1 MEYSNTHVEDD
12 VETTGSTIMASPTT
26 LDFNESWVTDL
37 LPEELLPG
45 DLFPEGLL
53 PGDSFPEGLL
63 PEDLFPADSI
73 LDDLFTDG
81 NFCRAT
87 DTIHPS
93 NNLPVNDNS
102 PNQWLPPLQSANDS
116 HTCLTIKDGSIA
128 SELLH
133 IPLDE
138 QRDTSVIIDDG
149 LVGDNYNTC
158 QSPDFKNTLVFQQI
172 IGDQNGTAY
181 GMNPSIFEIIDG
193 IMSMKQQPKANK
205 RVRYESDGRR
215 FLPDSRYHPMSLN
228 LPNLQ
233 LITLADNQTLGVIIT
248 IVTSIDNPNY
258 STYVHANDIIYRD
271 EGVIQ
276 IAHGCC
282 FVPLKSKDIKNGV
295 KEFPRLSI
303 VYKKYINYTF
313 DVTPFDPQTMF
324 GITQTYIVPNDNTME
339 KVAKGKLFKIDFNL
353 ASYKLIFQLA
363 LKENNSIHISNI
375 SCQTEDIHEQLPK
388 EISGK
393 RRVSDSPENYSDDD
407 IEIELKNLTKSKKF
421 KSSTPRFGELPV
433 SWLKYSMDT
442 HPYATDDLGQLFY
455 DNSTSLESVN
465 AETNISA
472 SSTLVEY
479 DYNPSDSFSDT
490 VSPES
495 SLPDN
500 MDTCIKE
507 LIENFKSTE
516 SKTLQLVY
524 PLENTYRAR
533 YKSDYFP
540 QNGTV
545 RRPRYIADNR
555 CNHFITLR
563 LPTDYKNE
571 LKNDYVR
578 VALITIFIEDHGH
591 YYSPYKFQKN
601 HDDINVPDENPIYI
615 KIDDSR
621 QTKSIIQLQLVLIK
635 SKLDQL
641 NYVQPLR
648 PFSDT
653 NARIQNINHEEQ
665 LTPKD
670 LINRYQL
677 EKSHLAFTLCAKL
690 SNGFYQMHPETTVIS
705 SIITEIPT
713 VKKPKTTALFSS
725 DNTKHS
731 ISCPVCAHC
740 FDPDTPLKLPERS
753 LCKSSHEASH
763 SYSKTDGQIRAN
775 KKKKK

>member
-433 SWLKYSMDT
+433 T
-442 HPYATDDLGQLFY
+442 R
-455 DNSTSLESVN
+455 
-465 AETNISA
+465 
-472 SSTLVEY
+472 
-479 DYNPSDSFSDT
+479 
-490 VSPES
+490 VS
-495 SLPDN
+495 N
-500 MDTCIKE
+500 RYT
-507 LIENFKSTE
+507 TE
-516 SKTLQLVY
+516 S
-524 PLENTYRAR
+524 
-533 YKSDYFP
+533 
-540 QNGTV
+540 
-545 RRPRYIADNR
+545 
-555 CNHFITLR
+555 
-563 LPTDYKNE
+563 
-571 LKNDYVR
+571 
-578 VALITIFIEDHGH
+578 
-591 YYSPYKFQKN
+591 
-601 HDDINVPDENPIYI
+601 DINDQHLGYI
-615 KIDDSR
+615 LYIRHS
-621 QTKSIIQLQLVLIK
+621 
-635 SKLDQL
+635 
-641 NYVQPLR
+641 
-648 PFSDT
+648 
-653 NARIQNINHEEQ
+653 E
-665 LTPKD
+665 
-670 LINRYQL
+670 L
-677 EKSHLAFTLCAKL
+677 EIF
-690 SNGFYQMHPETTVIS
+690 FI
-705 SIITEIPT
+705 
-713 VKKPKTTALFSS
+713 
-725 DNTKHS
+725 
-731 ISCPVCAHC
+731 
-740 FDPDTPLKLPERS
+740 
-753 LCKSSHEASH
+753 
-763 SYSKTDGQIRAN
+763 
-775 KKKKK
+775 

>member
-1 MEYSNTHVEDD
+1 MEYSNTR
-12 VETTGSTIMASPTT
+12 
-26 LDFNESWVTDL
+26 DFDQSCVTDL
-37 LPEELLPG
+37 LREELLPG
-45 DLFPEGLL
+45 DFFSGLL
-53 PGDSFPEGLL
+53 PEDLFPDGLL

-73 LDDLFTDG
+73 LEGLFTDE
-81 NFCRAT
+81 NFDRAT
-87 DTIHPS
+87 DTIHSS

-102 PNQWLPPLQSANDS
+102 PNQLLPPANDN
-116 HTCLTIKDGSIA
+116 HTCLEINDGSIA

-149 LVGDNYNTC
+149 LVGDYSNAW
-158 QSPDFKNTLVFQQI
+158 QSSDFENNPVFQQI
-172 IGDQNGTAY
+172 VGDQNGTMY
-181 GMNPSIFEIIDG
+181 GMNPSVFAIIDG
-193 IMSMKQQPKANK
+193 TLSMKQQPKANK

-233 LITLADNQTLGVIIT
+233 TISLTDKQSFGVIIT
-248 IVTSIDNPNY
+248 IVTSIEKPNY

-271 EGVIQ
+271 LGAIQ
-276 IAHGCC
+276 IAHGCY
-282 FVPLKSKDIKNGV
+282 FVPLKSKDIKNGF
-295 KEFPRLSI
+295 KELPKLSI
-303 VYKKYINYTF
+303 LYKKYSNYTF

-324 GITQTYIVPNDNTME
+324 GITQTYVVPNDNTIE
-339 KVAKGKLFKIDFNL
+339 KVAKGKLFKTEFNL
-353 ASYKLIFQLA
+353 TSYKLIFQLA
-363 LKENNSIHISNI
+363 LKEDNFIHISNM
-375 SCQTEDIHEQLPK
+375 SCQTEDVHEQLPK
-388 EISGK
+388 QISAK
-393 RRVSDSPENYSDDD
+393 RKVSDSAENYSDDD
-407 IEIELKNLTKSKKF
+407 TVVELKNLAKSKKF
-421 KSSTPRFGELPV
+421 KSSIPRFGELPKSV
-433 SWLKYSMDT
+433 LFEKSFSSMDT
-442 HPYATDDLGQLFY
+442 HPHATDDLGQLFY
-455 DNSTSLESVN
+455 DSTSLESVN

-479 DYNPSDSFSDT
+479 DYNPSDTFSDT
-490 VSPES
+490 VFPES
-495 SLPDN
+495 NLLDN
-500 MDTCIKE
+500 MDTYIKE
-507 LIENFKSTE
+507 LVEHLKSKE

-545 RRPRYIADNR
+545 RRPRYVADNR
-555 CNHFITLR
+555 ANHFITLR

-571 LKNDYVR
+571 LKNDYIR

-601 HDDINVPDENPIYI
+601 HNDISIPDENPIYI

-653 NARIQNINHEEQ
+653 NARIQNINHEKQ

-690 SNGFYQMHPETTVIS
+690 SSGFYQARPETTVIS
-705 SIITEIPT
+705 SVITEIPT
-713 VKKPKTTALFSS
+713 LKKPKTTAFSS

-740 FDPDTPLKLPERS
+740 FDPDTALKLHERS

-763 SYSKTDGQIRAN
+763 SYSKVKLRNFLFLKNYNAIFAGRWADTR
-775 KKKKK
+775 K